1 MQTPVSWEGF
11 FVLQESTYQHAAR
24 AFPLYRTQWIH
35 GKGLNVDRVLRAHI
49 VLFNAT
55 QSVPGDNV
63 ATL

>member
-24 AFPLYRTQWIH
+24 AFPLYHTQWIH
-35 GKGLNVDRVLRAHI
+35 SMWIEHILRAHI